1 MEKYEFTEKDAN
13 DMADFLVPILDFV
26 PEKRPTAA
34 QLLQHPWLG
43 AGPHRKQPATLPD
56 STQSSA
62 DGVSEKQRKENEE
75 RDAMAVELGNI
86 AIDGAS
92 SLRAAND
99 PQASMNKAT
108 ATPSKK

>member
-1 MEKYEFTEKDAN
+1 
-13 DMADFLVPILDFV
+13 MAWCWSP
-26 PEKRPTAA
+26 PKATCN
-34 QLLQHPWLG
+34 
-43 AGPHRKQPATLPD
+43 PAD

-92 SLRAAND
+92 SLRAVND